1 MGRAF
6 AVAMLIAT
14 CTSNARTQTRD
25 SIRDAATPALS
36 TALSYSGEVVG
47 DVAGGLRRGATY
59 AGAASAQLTVL
70 LRRIVGWSGLQL
82 FVFALDTHGGAPSDL
97 AGDVQG
103 VSNLQ
108 APARLQ
114 LEEAWLQQNSF
125 GNRLSVNAGKY
136 DLNSEFYRL
145 QSGGLFVNSSFGIGP
160 EFAQSGTAGPSIFP
174 STSVGARVAFKPTP
188 NVVWRTTVLD
198 GVPFDRAHASARLF
212 APGDGALLVTEV
224 AILERPDS
232 AGMNHD
238 PRFLV
243 GRGLTRPYTGKL
255 AIGAWYYTALFPDL
269 VDTMTSGSAVEH
281 RGSGGAYV
289 IADRTVWSANHGGPA
304 SLSTFA
310 QLGIG
315 DSRVDRIDSYV
326 GGGLTFTAPL
336 ASRPHDELGLA
347 AAWARDGSHY
357 ERMQLAVGASTS
369 SEATIELTYLAPLAS
384 WLAVQPDLQY
394 VVHPGNAPTAR
405 YALVPGLR
413 IALSH

>member
-1 MGRAF
+1 
-6 AVAMLIAT
+6 MLIAT
-14 CTSNARTQTRD
+14 CASNARSQIAVSTD
-25 SIRDAATPALS
+25 STSSRAIATAF
-36 TALSYSGEVVG
+36 SYTGEVVG
-47 DVAGGLRRGATY
+47 DVAGGARRGATY
-59 AGAASAQLTVL
+59 AGAASAQITVS
-70 LRRIVGWSGLQL
+70 LRRIVGRFGLQL
-82 FVFALDTHGGAPSDL
+82 FVFALDTHGGAPSNL
-97 AGDVQG
+97 VGGVQG
-103 VSNLQ
+103 VSNLE

-114 LEEAWLQQNSF
+114 FEEAWFQQNSF
-125 GNRLSVNAGKY
+125 GNRLSVLAGKY

-160 EFAQSGTAGPSIFP
+160 EFAQSGAAGPSIFP
-174 STSVGARVAFKPTP
+174 NTSVGARVAYKATP
-188 NVVWRTTVLD
+188 NVVWRTAVLD

-238 PRFLV
+238 RRFLI
-243 GRGLTRPYTGKL
+243 GRGLTRPYTGKI
-255 AIGAWYYTALFPDL
+255 AVGAWYYSARFPDL

-310 QLGIG
+310 QVGIG
-315 DSRVDRIDSYV
+315 DSRVDRIGSYV

-336 ASRPHDELGLA
+336 ANRPHDELGLA

-357 ERMQLAVGASTS
+357 RKMQMAIGASAN
-369 SEATIELTYLAPLAS
+369 SETTIELTYLAPLAS

-394 VVHPGNAPTAR
+394 VIHPGNAPTAR
-405 YALVPGLR
+405 YALVPGVR